1 MIIGD
6 ITNGIVLDHIEAGRG
21 MKVYQ
26 ALHLEELS
34 SMVVL
39 INNAESRHMGRKDVI
54 KISQFVDID
63 LDLLGYL
70 APGVTVSVIR
80 DGEIA
85 VSEDLELPEKL
96 VNIVECKN
104 PRCITSVEQELAHE
118 FRLTNRE
125 KRIYR
130 CIYCESEA

>member
-96 VNIVECKN
+96 VNIVKCKN